1 MRECG
6 QAGTLAVITTREF
19 SWSWEGHEIVLGL
32 EEAGDGA
39 LVVLLP
45 ALSSISTRGEMRPL
59 MARLARDFRVVAV
72 DWPGFGTRPRPPV
85 HWTPAALSTFL
96 RHVFQSVIAGPTPR
110 VVAAGHAA
118 TYVLHH
124 AAHHPG
130 ALDRIALIAPTWR
143 GPLPTMAGGN
153 RPFFARIR
161 RAVEAP
167 WVGPLLYRL
176 NVNDFVVRKMVAGHV
191 YSDPETLT
199 ATQMAEKRE
208 VVAAPGARFASAA
221 FVTGGLDRAASREE
235 FLALAA
241 RAALPLLLVYGAET
255 PPRSRAEMEALA
267 ALPGVRTQRLPRGKL
282 SVHEECPDDVYAAV
296 KPFLAP

>member
-1 MRECG
+1 M
-6 QAGTLAVITTREF
+6 AVITTRDF

-59 MARLARDFRVVAV
+59 MARLVRDFRVVAV

-85 HWTPAALSTFL
+85 HWTPAAMSAFL
-96 RHVFQSVIAGPTPR
+96 RHVFQSVIAVPAPR
-110 VVAAGHAA
+110 VAAAGHAA

-153 RPFFARIR
+153 RPFFAGIR

-199 ATQMAEKRE
+199 ATRMAEKRE

-235 FLALAA
+235 FLVLAA
-241 RAALPLLLVYGAET
+241 RAALPLLLIYGAET

-267 ALPGVRTQRLPRGKL
+267 ALPGVRTQRVPRGKL
-282 SVHEECPDDVYAAV
+282 SVHEEFPDDVYAAV